1 MRDIGRIV
9 RLQIQRS
16 SLKTG
21 DKPNRV
27 YDPAPLLPVPRLAV
41 SPEGVLGE
49 AADHS
54 WVVDIHHGAHPD
66 TKNPDGQH
74 GVSLGFTTHYTAMRD
89 RFGDRISLGC
99 AGDNILVEADR
110 RFELEDLGSGVAL
123 RSASGADLVRLSV
136 LDVAH
141 PCRPFTGWALGG
153 RVETEALKSHL
164 QFLDGG
170 TRGFYCLGVGC
181 GIVAVGGRGGVLLG
195 VSSTRPTPNRPSSCS
210 GCRRAPRAP
219 PPNPGGARS
228 RGRPRRGAGR
238 RGPPP
243 GSPPAP

>member
-1 MRDIGRIV
+1 MLDFVMRDIGRIV

-74 GVSLGFTTHYTAMRD
+74 GVSLGFTTHYAAMRD
-89 RFGDRISLGC
+89 RFGDRITLGC

-181 GIVAVGGRGGVLLG
+181 GIVAVGDRVVLL
-195 VSSTRPTPNRPSSCS
+195 
-210 GCRRAPRAP
+210 
-219 PPNPGGARS
+219 
-228 RGRPRRGAGR
+228 
-238 RGPPP
+238 
-243 GSPPAP
+243 

>member
-21 DKPNRV
+21 DKPTRV

-74 GVSLGFTTHYTAMRD
+74 GVSLGFTTHYAAMRD

-99 AGDNILVEADR
+99 
-110 RFELEDLGSGVAL
+110 
-123 RSASGADLVRLSV
+123 
-136 LDVAH
+136 
-141 PCRPFTGWALGG
+141 
-153 RVETEALKSHL
+153 
-164 QFLDGG
+164 
-170 TRGFYCLGVGC
+170 
-181 GIVAVGGRGGVLLG
+181 
-195 VSSTRPTPNRPSSCS
+195 
-210 GCRRAPRAP
+210 
-219 PPNPGGARS
+219 
-228 RGRPRRGAGR
+228 GR
-238 RGPPP
+238 RSGRAWRR
-243 GSPPAP
+243 S